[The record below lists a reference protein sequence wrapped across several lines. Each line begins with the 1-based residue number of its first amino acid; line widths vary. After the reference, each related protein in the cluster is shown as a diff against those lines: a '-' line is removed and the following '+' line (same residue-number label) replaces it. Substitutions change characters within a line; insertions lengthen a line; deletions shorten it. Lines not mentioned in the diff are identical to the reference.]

1 MLSRRFWLAV
11 ALLCAAAFLLL
22 DGVSA
27 QQAPSAS
34 GARTLLL
41 PRRIVSGERATLAVL
56 DANGRLTP
64 GVTVNFSN
72 GDRLTT
78 NATGRALFV
87 APLNPGVVFAFI
99 EGRPGR
105 VPTAVLSPAE
115 GATSS
120 IEVTSAP
127 RAASI
132 SDRIELTGHGFCG
145 DADANQVTIG
155 GKAALVL
162 ASSPSSLVVL
172 PPSDLE
178 PGSAA
183 VEVACAKRSAP
194 IFNITFVALRLEA
207 DSSPLAPGEHRVLT
221 VHARGTTAKVGLEAR
236 NLAPDIT
243 ELTGG
248 NPLRLSTSGGAENF
262 VRFEI
267 TGRKR
272 GTFLISIR
280 LLSPVG
286 PPRP

>member
-1 MLSRRFWLAV
+1 MLSRRFWFAV
-11 ALLCAAAFLLL
+11 APLCAAGFLLL

-27 QQAPSAS
+27 QQAPPAS

-41 PRRIVSGERATLAVL
+41 PRRVVSGERATLAVL

-78 NATGRALFV
+78 DTTGRALFV
-87 APLNPGVVFAFI
+87 APLNPGVVFASI

-105 VPTAVLSPAE
+105 VPTAVVSPVE
-115 GATSS
+115 GAASS
-120 IEVTSAP
+120 IEISSAP

-132 SDRIELTGHGFCG
+132 SDRIELTGRGFCG

-178 PGSAA
+178 PGTAA
-183 VEVACAKRSAP
+183 IEVVCARHSAP
-194 IFNITFVALRLEA
+194 TFAITFVAMQLEA

-221 VHARGTTAKVGLEAR
+221 VRVRGTTAKVGLEAR
-236 NLAPDIT
+236 NLAPDIA
-243 ELTGG
+243 ELAGG
-248 NPLRLSTSGGAENF
+248 NPLRLSTSGGAENS

-272 GTFLISIR
+272 GSFLISIR

-286 PPRP
+286 PSRP